1 MLKTVTNLMI
11 ALLIAFWLGAIAIFS
26 IQNVTAVSL
35 NFLFWQS
42 IQLPVGV
49 LLAFCVGLGLILGTL
64 LPLLLPR
71 PRDTRRQRL

>member
-1 MLKTVTNLMI
+1 MLKTVTNLII

-26 IQNVTAVSL
+26 IQNITAVSL
-35 NFLFWQS
+35 KFLFWQS

-71 PRDTRRQRL
+71 SRNTRRQRL